1 MREQLIRYVE
11 LLFAGAK
18 NAGDIQ
24 QEILQNTLDR
34 YDDLIAQ
41 GKTPEAAYRLAIS
54 GIGDINE
61 ILGNIDAAAPKNT
74 GAVPQAAQKSV
85 ANAKWQPLLRV
96 LSIVCYILCPLPLFL
111 IQDEVGLCLLLV
123 MVALGV
129 ALGMLASPGKGNSE
143 SETTGK
149 EVSAPRQAVRSL
161 IGITGLAFYLAVSF
175 ATRAWWLT
183 WLVFPL
189 TGCVSGLV
197 MAVWDLCIQRGSTAS
212 GVVRIV
218 IFTLLAL
225 ALVAALLF
233 SVCFSSTSGPISDL
247 SCIWNSSHVDGIPS
261 PSGSVSAQEVSRL
274 AIHWVAGSVRVE
286 PSETATD
293 IRFRLIGEDDAKFPM
308 VWSQSG
314 DTLVLSYAKSTK
326 MPISV
331 NVLRKDLVVTVPAG
345 WSAQEIRIDNV
356 SGDMTLT
363 DIDVTDL
370 TVDNVSG
377 ELDFSGFCRSAEVS
391 TVSGDCT
398 LTLTSAPNSIDL
410 DSVSG
415 QLVVVLPEN
424 TGFTAELDS
433 LSGKMYS
440 DFSTTYQ
447 DDTMYYLD
455 GACKITMDSVSG
467 NLRIRQN
474 KVF

>member
-11 LLFAGAK
+11 LLFAGAE

-61 ILGNIDAAAPKNT
+61 ILGSAGGAAPKAT
-74 GAVPQAAQKSV
+74 GAVPQPVQKGV
-85 ANAKWQPLLRV
+85 VDAKWQPLLRV

-129 ALGMLASPGKGNSE
+129 ALGMLAGPGKGNSE

-197 MAVWDLCIQRGSTAS
+197 MAVWDLCVQKGGVAS

-225 ALVAALLF
+225 ALVAVLVF
-233 SVCFSSTSGPISDL
+233 SVGFSSTSGPISDL
-247 SCIWNSSHVDGIPS
+247 FCIWNTSQADGIPS
-261 PSGSVSAQEVSRL
+261 PSGSVSAEEVSRL

-286 PSETATD
+286 PSENATD
-293 IRFRLIGEDDAKFPM
+293 ISFRLIGEDDAKFPM

-314 DTLVLSYAKSTK
+314 DTLILSPHPSERHVLKQKTDTPDTEKRHRGCIFRKYQNSPASYITADRAHSGAVSQRRMRLPRVQTAK
-326 MPISV
+326 PIF
-331 NVLRKDLVVTVPAG
+331 RA
-345 WSAQEIRIDNV
+345 SATSCSSKPPSGPV
-356 SGDMTLT
+356 SRLT
-363 DIDVTDL
+363 DL
-370 TVDNVSG
+370 
-377 ELDFSGFCRSAEVS
+377 
-391 TVSGDCT
+391 
-398 LTLTSAPNSIDL
+398 
-410 DSVSG
+410 
-415 QLVVVLPEN
+415 
-424 TGFTAELDS
+424 
-433 LSGKMYS
+433 
-440 DFSTTYQ
+440 
-447 DDTMYYLD
+447 
-455 GACKITMDSVSG
+455 
-467 NLRIRQN
+467 
-474 KVF
+474 

>member
-11 LLFAGAK
+11 LLFAGAE

-61 ILGNIDAAAPKNT
+61 ILGSAGGAAPKAT
-74 GAVPQAAQKSV
+74 GAVPQPVQKGV
-85 ANAKWQPLLRV
+85 VDAKWQPLLRV

-111 IQDEVGLCLLLV
+111 IQDEAGLCLLLV

-129 ALGMLASPGKGNSE
+129 ALGMLAGPAKSTGETE
-143 SETTGK
+143 SAGK
-149 EVSAPRQAVRSL
+149 EANTPRRAVRSL
-161 IGITGLAFYLAVSF
+161 LSLTGLAIYLAVSF
-175 ATRAWWLT
+175 ATRAWWIT
-183 WLVFPL
+183 WIIFPL

-197 MAVWDLCIQRGSTAS
+197 MAVWDLCVQKGSVAS

-225 ALVAALLF
+225 ALVSVLLF
-233 SVCFSSTSGPISDL
+233 SVVSGGVSLPSIYLSSATA
-247 SCIWNSSHVDGIPS
+247 DGIPA
-261 PSGSVSAQEVSRL
+261 PSGSVSAEEVSRL
-274 AIHWVAGSVRVE
+274 AIHWVAGSIRVE
-286 PSETATD
+286 PSENATD
-293 IRFRLIGEDDAKFPM
+293 ISFHLTGEDDAKFPM

-314 DTLVLSYAKSTK
+314 DTLILSYNQTNKI
-326 MPISV
+326 PISV
-331 NVLRKDLVVTVPAG
+331 NVRRKDLVVTVPAG
-345 WSAQEIRIDNV
+345 WAAEDISIDNV

-363 DIDVTDL
+363 DITVTGL
-370 TVDNVSG
+370 TVSNVSG
-377 ELDFSGFCRSAEVS
+377 ELDFSGSCRTAEVS

-398 LTLTSAPNSIDL
+398 LILTAAPNSIDL

-415 QLVVVLPEN
+415 QLVVALPEN
-424 TGFTAELDS
+424 TGFTANLDS
-433 LSGKMYS
+433 LSGKLYS
-440 DFSTTYQ
+440 DFATTYQ
-447 DDTMYYLD
+447 DDTMRCLD

-467 NLRIRQN
+467 DLRIRQSGT
-474 KVF
+474 F

>member
-11 LLFAGAK
+11 LLFAGAE

-61 ILGNIDAAAPKNT
+61 ILGSAGGAAPKAT
-74 GAVPQAAQKSV
+74 GAVPQPVQKGV
-85 ANAKWQPLLRV
+85 VDAKWQPLLRV

-111 IQDEVGLCLLLV
+111 IQDEAGLCLLLV

-197 MAVWDLCIQRGSTAS
+197 MAVWDLCVQKGGVAS

-225 ALVAALLF
+225 ALVAVLVF
-233 SVCFSSTSGPISDL
+233 SVGFSSTSGPISDL
-247 SCIWNSSHVDGIPS
+247 SCIWNTSQVDGIPS
-261 PSGSVSAQEVSRL
+261 PSGSVSAEEVSRL
-274 AIHWVAGSVRVE
+274 AIHWVAGSIRVE
-286 PSETATD
+286 PSENTTD
-293 IRFRLIGEDDAKFPM
+293 ISFRLTGEDDAKFPM

-314 DTLVLSYAKSTK
+314 DTLILSYAKKTK
-326 MPISV
+326 IPISV

-345 WSAQEIRIDNV
+345 WAAEDISIDNV

-363 DIDVTDL
+363 DITVTGL
-370 TVDNVSG
+370 TVSNVSG
-377 ELDFSGFCRSAEVS
+377 ELDFSGSCRTAEVS

-415 QLVVVLPEN
+415 QLVVALPEN
-424 TGFTAELDS
+424 TGFTANLDS
-433 LSGKMYS
+433 LSGKLYS
-440 DFSTTYQ
+440 DFATTYQ
-447 DDTMYYLD
+447 DDTMRYLD
-455 GACKITMDSVSG
+455 GACKISMDSVSG
-467 NLRIRQN
+467 DLRIRQS
-474 KVF
+474 KAF

>member
-11 LLFAGAK
+11 LLFAGAE

-61 ILGNIDAAAPKNT
+61 ILGNTDAAAPKNT

-85 ANAKWQPLLRV
+85 ANAKWQPPLRV

>member
-11 LLFAGAK
+11 LLFAGAE

-61 ILGNIDAAAPKNT
+61 ILGSAGGAAPKAT
-74 GAVPQAAQKSV
+74 GAVPQPVQKGV
-85 ANAKWQPLLRV
+85 VDAKWQPLLRV

-111 IQDEVGLCLLLV
+111 IQDEAGLCLLLV

-149 EVSAPRQAVRSL
+149 EVSAPRRAVRSL
-161 IGITGLAFYLAVSF
+161 LSLTGLAFYLAVSF
-175 ATRAWWLT
+175 ATRAWWIT
-183 WLVFPL
+183 WIIFPL

-197 MAVWDLCIQRGSTAS
+197 MAVWDLCVQKGSVAS

-218 IFTLLAL
+218 ICALLAL
-225 ALVAALLF
+225 ALVAVLAF
-233 SVCFSSTSGPISDL
+233 SVFSSTSGPISDL
-247 SCIWNSSHVDGIPS
+247 SCIWNTSQVDGIPS
-261 PSGSVSAQEVSRL
+261 PSGSVSAHEVSRL
-274 AIHWVAGSVRVE
+274 AIHWVAGSIRVE
-286 PSETATD
+286 PSENATD
-293 IRFRLIGEDDAKFPM
+293 ISFRLTGEDDAKSPM

-314 DTLVLSYAKSTK
+314 DTLILSYTQTNKI
-326 MPISV
+326 PISV
-331 NVLRKDLVVTVPAG
+331 NVRRKDLVVTVPAG
-345 WSAQEIRIDNV
+345 WSAQDISIDNV

-363 DIDVTDL
+363 DITVTGL
-370 TVDNVSG
+370 TVSNVSG
-377 ELDFSGFCRSAEVS
+377 ELDFSGSCRTAEVS

-398 LTLTSAPNSIDL
+398 LTLTAAPNSIDL

-415 QLVVVLPEN
+415 QLVVALPEN
-424 TGFTAELDS
+424 TGFTANLDS
-433 LSGKMYS
+433 LSGKLYS
-440 DFSTTYQ
+440 DFATTYQ
-447 DDTMYYLD
+447 DDTMRYLD
-455 GACKITMDSVSG
+455 GACKISMDSVSG
-467 NLRIRQN
+467 DLRIRQSGT
-474 KVF
+474 F

>member
-11 LLFAGAK
+11 LLFAGAE

-61 ILGNIDAAAPKNT
+61 ILGSAGGAAPKAT
-74 GAVPQAAQKSV
+74 GAVPQPVQKGV
-85 ANAKWQPLLRV
+85 VDAKWQPLLRV

-111 IQDEVGLCLLLV
+111 IQDEAGLCLLLV

-175 ATRAWWLT
+175 ATRAWWIT

-197 MAVWDLCIQRGSTAS
+197 MAVWDLCVQKGGVAS

-225 ALVAALLF
+225 ALVAALVF
-233 SVCFSSTSGPISDL
+233 SVGFSSTSGPISDL
-247 SCIWNSSHVDGIPS
+247 FCIWNTSQVDGISS

-286 PSETATD
+286 PSENATD
-293 IRFRLIGEDDAKFPM
+293 ISFRLIGEDDAKFPM

-314 DTLVLSYAKSTK
+314 DTLILSYTQTNKI
-326 MPISV
+326 PISV
-331 NVLRKDLVVTVPAG
+331 NVRRKDLVVTVPAG
-345 WSAQEIRIDNV
+345 WAAQDISIDNV

-363 DIDVTDL
+363 DITVTGL
-370 TVDNVSG
+370 TVSNVSG
-377 ELDFSGFCRSAEVS
+377 ELDFSGSCRTAKVD

-398 LTLTSAPNSIDL
+398 LTLTAAPNSIDL

-415 QLVVVLPEN
+415 QLVVALPEN
-424 TGFTAELDS
+424 TGFTANLDS
-433 LSGKMYS
+433 LSGKLYS
-440 DFSTTYQ
+440 DFATTYQ
-447 DDTMYYLD
+447 DDTMRYLD
-455 GACKITMDSVSG
+455 GACKISMDSVSG
-467 NLRIRQN
+467 DLRIRQSGT
-474 KVF
+474 F

>member
-11 LLFAGAK
+11 LLFAGAE

-61 ILGNIDAAAPKNT
+61 ILGNTDTAAPKNT

-129 ALGMLASPGKGNSE
+129 ALGMLARPGKGNSE

-149 EVSAPRQAVRSL
+149 EVSAPRQAVQSL

-225 ALVAALLF
+225 ALVAALVF
-233 SVCFSSTSGPISDL
+233 SVGFSSTSGPISDL
-247 SCIWNSSHVDGIPS
+247 SCIWTSSQVDGIPS

-293 IRFRLIGEDDAKFPM
+293 ISFRLIGEDDAKFPM

-314 DTLVLSYAKSTK
+314 DTLVLSYTKSTK

-356 SGDMTLT
+356 SGDMILT

-370 TVDNVSG
+370 TVGNVSG

-424 TGFTAELDS
+424 TGFTANLDS
-433 LSGKMYS
+433 LSGKLYS
-440 DFSTTYQ
+440 DFATTYQ
-447 DDTMYYLD
+447 DDTMRYLD
-455 GACKITMDSVSG
+455 GACKISMDSVSG
-467 NLRIRQN
+467 DLRIRQSGT
-474 KVF
+474 F

>member
-11 LLFAGAK
+11 LLFAGAE

-61 ILGNIDAAAPKNT
+61 ILGNTDAAAPKNT

-424 TGFTAELDS
+424 TGFTAELGS

>member
-1 MREQLIRYVE
+1 MREQLIHYVE
-11 LLFAGAK
+11 LLFAGAE

-61 ILGNIDAAAPKNT
+61 ILGSAGGASTKNT
-74 GAVPQAAQKSV
+74 GAVPQAAQKGV
-85 ANAKWQPLLRV
+85 INARWRPLLRI

-129 ALGMLASPGKGNSE
+129 VLGMLASPARSTGEPE
-143 SETTGK
+143 SAGK
-149 EVSAPRQAVRSL
+149 EANTPRRTVRSL
-161 IGITGLAFYLAVSF
+161 LSLTGLAVYLAVSF
-175 ATRAWWLT
+175 ATHAWWIT
-183 WLVFPL
+183 WIIFPL

-197 MAVWDLCIQRGSTAS
+197 MAVWDLCIQKGSTAS

-218 IFTLLAL
+218 IFTLLAM
-225 ALVAALLF
+225 ALVSVLLF
-233 SVCFSSTSGPISDL
+233 SVVSSSISL
-247 SCIWNSSHVDGIPS
+247 PGIQWNSAQVDGIPA

-274 AIHWVAGSVRVE
+274 TIHWVAGSIRVE
-286 PSETATD
+286 PSENATD
-293 IRFRLIGEDDAKFPM
+293 IAFRLTGEDDAKFPM

-314 DTLVLSYAKSTK
+314 DTLILSYAKTTK

-345 WSAQEIRIDNV
+345 WAAQDIRIDNV

-363 DIDVTDL
+363 DITVTGL

-377 ELDFSGFCRSAEVS
+377 ELNFSGSCRTAEVS

-398 LTLTSAPNSIDL
+398 LTLTAAPNSIDL

-415 QLVVVLPEN
+415 QLVVALPEN
-424 TGFTAELDS
+424 TGFTANLDS
-433 LSGKMYS
+433 LSGKLYS
-440 DFSTTYQ
+440 DFAATYQ
-447 DDTMYYLD
+447 NDAMRYLD
-455 GACKITMDSVSG
+455 GACKISMDSVSG
-467 NLRIRQN
+467 DLRIRQSGT
-474 KVF
+474 F

>member
-11 LLFAGAK
+11 LLFAGAE

-61 ILGNIDAAAPKNT
+61 ILGSAGGAAPKAT
-74 GAVPQAAQKSV
+74 GAVPQPVQKGV
-85 ANAKWQPLLRV
+85 VDAKWQPLLRV

-111 IQDEVGLCLLLV
+111 IQDEAGLCLLLV

-129 ALGMLASPGKGNSE
+129 ALGMLASPAKSTGETE
-143 SETTGK
+143 SAGK
-149 EVSAPRQAVRSL
+149 EANTPRRAVRSL
-161 IGITGLAFYLAVSF
+161 LSLTGLAIYLAVSF
-175 ATRAWWLT
+175 ATRAWWIT
-183 WLVFPL
+183 WIIFPL

-197 MAVWDLCIQRGSTAS
+197 MAVWDLCVQKGGVAS

-225 ALVAALLF
+225 ALVSVLLF
-233 SVCFSSTSGPISDL
+233 SVVSGGVSLPNIHLSSATA
-247 SCIWNSSHVDGIPS
+247 DGIPA
-261 PSGSVSAQEVSRL
+261 PSGSVSAEEVSRL
-274 AIHWVAGSVRVE
+274 AIHWVAGSIRVE
-286 PSETATD
+286 PSENATD
-293 IRFRLIGEDDAKFPM
+293 ISFRLTGEDDAKFPM
-308 VWSQSG
+308 VWSQSD
-314 DTLVLSYAKSTK
+314 DTLILSYTQTNKI
-326 MPISV
+326 PISV
-331 NVLRKDLVVTVPAG
+331 NVRRKDLVVTVPAG
-345 WSAQEIRIDNV
+345 WAAEDISIDNV

-363 DIDVTDL
+363 DITVIGL
-370 TVDNVSG
+370 TVSNVSG
-377 ELDFSGFCRSAEVS
+377 ELDFSGSCRTAEVS

-398 LTLTSAPNSIDL
+398 LTLTAAPNSIDL

-433 LSGKMYS
+433 LSGKLYS
-440 DFSTTYQ
+440 DFATTYQ
-447 DDTMYYLD
+447 DDTMRYLD
-455 GACKITMDSVSG
+455 GACKISMDSVSG
-467 NLRIRQN
+467 DLRIRQSGT
-474 KVF
+474 F

>member
-11 LLFAGAK
+11 LLFAGAE

-41 GKTPEAAYRLAIS
+41 GKSPEAAYRLAIS

-61 ILGNIDAAAPKNT
+61 ILGNAGGAAPKAT
-74 GAVPQAAQKSV
+74 GAVPQPVQKGV
-85 ANAKWQPLLRV
+85 VDAKWQPLLRV

-111 IQDEVGLCLLLV
+111 IQDEAGLCLLLV

-129 ALGMLASPGKGNSE
+129 ALGMLASPAKSTEETE
-143 SETTGK
+143 SAGK
-149 EVSAPRQAVRSL
+149 EANTPRRAVRSL
-161 IGITGLAFYLAVSF
+161 LSLTGLAIYLAVSF
-175 ATRAWWLT
+175 ATRAWWIT

-225 ALVAALLF
+225 ALVAVLVF
-233 SVCFSSTSGPISDL
+233 SVGFSSTSGPISDL
-247 SCIWNSSHVDGIPS
+247 SCIWNTSQVDGIPS
-261 PSGSVSAQEVSRL
+261 PSGSVSAEEVSRL
-274 AIHWVAGSVRVE
+274 AIHWVAGSIRVE
-286 PSETATD
+286 PSENATD
-293 IRFRLIGEDDAKFPM
+293 ISFRLTGEDDAKFPM

-314 DTLVLSYAKSTK
+314 DTLILSYTQTNKI
-326 MPISV
+326 PISV
-331 NVLRKDLVVTVPAG
+331 NVRRKDLVVTVPAG
-345 WSAQEIRIDNV
+345 WAAQDISIDNV

-363 DIDVTDL
+363 DITVTGL
-370 TVDNVSG
+370 TVRNVSG
-377 ELDFSGFCRSAEVS
+377 ELDFSGSCRTAEVS

-398 LTLTSAPNSIDL
+398 LTLTAAPNSIDL

-415 QLVVVLPEN
+415 QLVVALPEN
-424 TGFTAELDS
+424 TGFTANLDS
-433 LSGKMYS
+433 LSGKLYS
-440 DFSTTYQ
+440 DFATTYQ
-447 DDTMYYLD
+447 DDTMRYLD
-455 GACKITMDSVSG
+455 GACKISMDSVSG
-467 NLRIRQN
+467 DLRIRQSGT
-474 KVF
+474 F

>member
-11 LLFAGAK
+11 LLFAGAE

-61 ILGNIDAAAPKNT
+61 ILGSAGGAAPKAT
-74 GAVPQAAQKSV
+74 GAVPQPVQKGV
-85 ANAKWQPLLRV
+85 VDAKWQPLLRV

-111 IQDEVGLCLLLV
+111 IQDEAGLCLLLV

-129 ALGMLASPGKGNSE
+129 ALGMLAGPAKSIGETE
-143 SETTGK
+143 SAGK
-149 EVSAPRQAVRSL
+149 EANTPRRAVRSL
-161 IGITGLAFYLAVSF
+161 LSLTGLAIYLAVSF
-175 ATRAWWLT
+175 ATRAWWIT
-183 WLVFPL
+183 WIIFPL

-197 MAVWDLCIQRGSTAS
+197 MAVWDLCVQKGSVAS

-225 ALVAALLF
+225 ALVAVLVF
-233 SVCFSSTSGPISDL
+233 SVGFSSTSGPISDL
-247 SCIWNSSHVDGIPS
+247 SCIWNTSQVDGIPS
-261 PSGSVSAQEVSRL
+261 PSGSVSAEEVSRL
-274 AIHWVAGSVRVE
+274 AIHWVAGSIRVE
-286 PSETATD
+286 PSENTTD
-293 IRFRLIGEDDAKFPM
+293 ISFRLTGEDDAKFPM
-308 VWSQSG
+308 VWSQSD
-314 DTLVLSYAKSTK
+314 DTLILSYTQTNKI
-326 MPISV
+326 PISV
-331 NVLRKDLVVTVPAG
+331 NVRRKNLVVTVPAG
-345 WSAQEIRIDNV
+345 WAAE
-356 SGDMTLT
+356 
-363 DIDVTDL
+363 DISI
-370 TVDNVSG
+370 DNVSG

-415 QLVVVLPEN
+415 QLVVALPEN
-424 TGFTAELDS
+424 TGFTANLDS
-433 LSGKMYS
+433 LSGKLYS
-440 DFSTTYQ
+440 DFATTYQ
-447 DDTMYYLD
+447 DDTMRYLD
-455 GACKITMDSVSG
+455 GACKISMDSVSG
-467 NLRIRQN
+467 DLRIRQSGT
-474 KVF
+474 F

>member
-11 LLFAGAK
+11 LLFAGAE

-218 IFTLLAL
+218 SFTLLAL

-293 IRFRLIGEDDAKFPM
+293 IRFRLIGEDDAKSPM

>member
-11 LLFAGAK
+11 LLFAGAE

-225 ALVAALLF
+225 ALVAVLLF

>member
-11 LLFAGAK
+11 LLFAGAE

-218 IFTLLAL
+218 SFTLLAL

-274 AIHWVAGSVRVE
+274 AIHWVTGSVRVE

>member
-11 LLFAGAK
+11 LLFAGAE

-61 ILGNIDAAAPKNT
+61 ILGHVGGAAPKAT
-74 GAVPQAAQKSV
+74 GAVPQPVQKGV
-85 ANAKWQPLLRV
+85 VDAKWQPLLRV

-111 IQDEVGLCLLLV
+111 IQDEAGLCLLLV

-129 ALGMLASPGKGNSE
+129 ALGMLAGPAKSIGETE
-143 SETTGK
+143 SAGK
-149 EVSAPRQAVRSL
+149 EANTPRRAVRSL
-161 IGITGLAFYLAVSF
+161 LSLTGLAIYLAVSF
-175 ATRAWWLT
+175 ATRAWWIT
-183 WLVFPL
+183 WIIFPL

-225 ALVAALLF
+225 ALVSVLVF
-233 SVCFSSTSGPISDL
+233 SVGFSSTSGPISDL
-247 SCIWNSSHVDGIPS
+247 SCIWNTSQVDGIPS
-261 PSGSVSAQEVSRL
+261 PSGSVSAEEVSRL
-274 AIHWVAGSVRVE
+274 AINWVAGSIRVE
-286 PSETATD
+286 PTENATD
-293 IRFRLIGEDDAKFPM
+293 ISFRLTGEDDAKFPM

-314 DTLVLSYAKSTK
+314 DTLILSYTQTNKI
-326 MPISV
+326 PISV
-331 NVLRKDLVVTVPAG
+331 NVRRKDLVVTVPAG
-345 WSAQEIRIDNV
+345 WAAQDISIDNV

-363 DIDVTDL
+363 DITVTGL
-370 TVDNVSG
+370 TVSNVSG
-377 ELDFSGFCRSAEVS
+377 ELDFSGSCRTAEVS

-398 LTLTSAPNSIDL
+398 LTLTAAPNSIDL

-415 QLVVVLPEN
+415 QLVVALPEN
-424 TGFTAELDS
+424 TGFTANLDS
-433 LSGKMYS
+433 LSGKLYS
-440 DFSTTYQ
+440 DFATTYQ
-447 DDTMYYLD
+447 DDTMRYLD
-455 GACKITMDSVSG
+455 GACKISMDSVSG
-467 NLRIRQN
+467 DLRIRQSGT
-474 KVF
+474 F

>member
-11 LLFAGAK
+11 LLFAGAE

-212 GVVRIV
+212 GVMRIV

>member
-11 LLFAGAK
+11 LLFAGAE

-61 ILGNIDAAAPKNT
+61 ILGNTDAAAPKNT

-218 IFTLLAL
+218 SFTLLAL

-247 SCIWNSSHVDGIPS
+247 SCIWNSSQVDGIPS

-467 NLRIRQN
+467 NLRIRQS

>member
-11 LLFAGAK
+11 LLFAGAE

-61 ILGNIDAAAPKNT
+61 ILGSAGGAAPKAT
-74 GAVPQAAQKSV
+74 GAVPQPVQKGV
-85 ANAKWQPLLRV
+85 VDAKWQPLLRV

-129 ALGMLASPGKGNSE
+129 ALGMLVGPAKSIGETE
-143 SETTGK
+143 SAGK
-149 EVSAPRQAVRSL
+149 EANTPRRAVRSL
-161 IGITGLAFYLAVSF
+161 LSLTGLAIYLAVSF

-183 WLVFPL
+183 WIIFPL

-197 MAVWDLCIQRGSTAS
+197 MAVWDLCVQKGGVAS

-225 ALVAALLF
+225 ALVAVLLF
-233 SVCFSSTSGPISDL
+233 SVVSSGVSLPSIHL
-247 SCIWNSSHVDGIPS
+247 SSATANGIPA
-261 PSGSVSAQEVSRL
+261 PSGSVSAEEVSRL
-274 AIHWVAGSVRVE
+274 AIHWVAGSIRVE
-286 PSETATD
+286 PSENATD
-293 IRFRLIGEDDAKFPM
+293 ISFRLTGEDDAKFPM

-314 DTLVLSYAKSTK
+314 DTLILSYAKTTK
-326 MPISV
+326 IPISV

-345 WSAQEIRIDNV
+345 WAAQDISIDNV

-363 DIDVTDL
+363 DITVTGL
-370 TVDNVSG
+370 TVSNVSG
-377 ELDFSGFCRSAEVS
+377 ELDFSGSCRTAEVS

-398 LTLTSAPNSIDL
+398 LTLTAAPNSIDL

-415 QLVVVLPEN
+415 QLVVALPEN
-424 TGFTAELDS
+424 TGFTADLDS
-433 LSGKMYS
+433 LSGKLYS
-440 DFSTTYQ
+440 DFATTYQ
-447 DDTMYYLD
+447 DDTMRYLD
-455 GACKITMDSVSG
+455 GACKISMDSVSG
-467 NLRIRQN
+467 DLRIRQSGT
-474 KVF
+474 F

>member
-11 LLFAGAK
+11 LLFAGAE

-218 IFTLLAL
+218 SFTLLAL

-293 IRFRLIGEDDAKFPM
+293 IRFRLIGEDDAKFPV

>member
-11 LLFAGAK
+11 LLFAGAE

-61 ILGNIDAAAPKNT
+61 ILGNTDAAAPKNT

-326 MPISV
+326 MPIIV

>member
-11 LLFAGAK
+11 LLFAGAE

-218 IFTLLAL
+218 SFTLLAL

>member
-11 LLFAGAK
+11 LLFAGAE

-61 ILGNIDAAAPKNT
+61 ILGNTDAAAPKNT

-345 WSAQEIRIDNV
+345 WSAREIRIDNV

>member
-11 LLFAGAK
+11 LLFAGAE

-61 ILGNIDAAAPKNT
+61 ILGNTDAAAPKNT

-225 ALVAALLF
+225 ALVAVLLF
-233 SVCFSSTSGPISDL
+233 SVGFSSTSGPISDL

>member
-11 LLFAGAK
+11 LLFAGAE

-61 ILGNIDAAAPKNT
+61 ILGSAGGAAPKAT
-74 GAVPQAAQKSV
+74 GAVPQPVQKGV
-85 ANAKWQPLLRV
+85 VDAKWQPLLRV

-111 IQDEVGLCLLLV
+111 IQDEAGLCLLLV

-129 ALGMLASPGKGNSE
+129 ALGMLAGPGKGYSE

-149 EVSAPRQAVRSL
+149 EVSAPRLAVRSL

-225 ALVAALLF
+225 ALVSALLF
-233 SVCFSSTSGPISDL
+233 SVVSGGVSLPSIHLSSAMA
-247 SCIWNSSHVDGIPS
+247 DGIPA
-261 PSGSVSAQEVSRL
+261 PSGSVSAEEVSRL
-274 AIHWVAGSVRVE
+274 AIHWVAGSIRVE
-286 PSETATD
+286 PSENATD
-293 IRFRLIGEDDAKFPM
+293 ISFRLTGEADAKFPM

-314 DTLVLSYAKSTK
+314 DTLILSYAKTTK
-326 MPISV
+326 IPISV
-331 NVLRKDLVVTVPAG
+331 NVRRKDLVVTVPAG
-345 WSAQEIRIDNV
+345 WAAQDISIDNV

-363 DIDVTDL
+363 DITVTGL
-370 TVDNVSG
+370 TVSNVSG
-377 ELDFSGFCRSAEVS
+377 ELDFSGSCRTAEVS

-398 LTLTSAPNSIDL
+398 LTLTAAPNSIDL

-415 QLVVVLPEN
+415 QLVVALPEN
-424 TGFTAELDS
+424 TGFTANLDS
-433 LSGKMYS
+433 LSGKLYS
-440 DFSTTYQ
+440 DFATTYQ
-447 DDTMYYLD
+447 DDTMRYLD
-455 GACKITMDSVSG
+455 GACKISMDSVSG
-467 NLRIRQN
+467 DLRIRQSGT
-474 KVF
+474 F

>member
-11 LLFAGAK
+11 LLFAGAE

>member
-11 LLFAGAK
+11 LLFAGAE

-61 ILGNIDAAAPKNT
+61 ILGNTDAAAPKNT

-247 SCIWNSSHVDGIPS
+247 SCIYGIPS

>member
-11 LLFAGAK
+11 LLFAGAE

-61 ILGNIDAAAPKNT
+61 ILGSTGGAAPKAT
-74 GAVPQAAQKSV
+74 GAVPQPVQKGMV
-85 ANAKWQPLLRV
+85 DAKWQPLLRV

-197 MAVWDLCIQRGSTAS
+197 MAVWDLCVQKGGVAS

-225 ALVAALLF
+225 ALVAALVF
-233 SVCFSSTSGPISDL
+233 SVGFSSTSGPISDL
-247 SCIWNSSHVDGIPS
+247 FCIWTSSQVDGIPS

-286 PSETATD
+286 PSENATD
-293 IRFRLIGEDDAKFPM
+293 ISFRLIGEDDAKFPM

-314 DTLVLSYAKSTK
+314 DSLILSYTQTNKI
-326 MPISV
+326 PISV
-331 NVLRKDLVVTVPAG
+331 NVRRKDLVVTVPAG
-345 WSAQEIRIDNV
+345 WLAQEIRIDNV

-370 TVDNVSG
+370 TVSNVSG
-377 ELDFSGFCRSAEVS
+377 ELDFSGSCRTAKVD

-398 LTLTSAPNSIDL
+398 LTLTAAPNSIDL

-415 QLVVVLPEN
+415 QLVVALPEN
-424 TGFTAELDS
+424 TGFTANLDS
-433 LSGKMYS
+433 LSGKLYS
-440 DFSTTYQ
+440 DFATTYQ
-447 DDTMYYLD
+447 DDTMRYLD
-455 GACKITMDSVSG
+455 GACKISMDSVSG
-467 NLRIRQN
+467 DLRIRQSGT
-474 KVF
+474 F

>member
-11 LLFAGAK
+11 LLFAGAE

-61 ILGNIDAAAPKNT
+61 ILGNTDAAAPKNT

-218 IFTLLAL
+218 SFTLLAL

>member
-11 LLFAGAK
+11 LLFAGAE

-61 ILGNIDAAAPKNT
+61 ILGNTDAAAPKNT

-218 IFTLLAL
+218 SFTLLAL
-225 ALVAALLF
+225 ALVAALVF
-233 SVCFSSTSGPISDL
+233 SVGFSSTSGPISDL
-247 SCIWNSSHVDGIPS
+247 SCIWTSSHVDGIPS

-314 DTLVLSYAKSTK
+314 NTLVLSYAKSTK

-467 NLRIRQN
+467 NLRIRQS

>member
-11 LLFAGAK
+11 LLFAGAE

-61 ILGNIDAAAPKNT
+61 ILGNTDAAAPKNT

>member
-11 LLFAGAK
+11 LLFAGAE

-61 ILGNIDAAAPKNT
+61 ILGSAGGAAPKAT
-74 GAVPQAAQKSV
+74 GAVPQPVQKGV
-85 ANAKWQPLLRV
+85 VDAKWQPLLRV

-111 IQDEVGLCLLLV
+111 IQDEAGLCLLLV

-129 ALGMLASPGKGNSE
+129 ALGMLAGPAKSIGETE
-143 SETTGK
+143 SAGK
-149 EVSAPRQAVRSL
+149 EANTPRRAVRSL
-161 IGITGLAFYLAVSF
+161 LSLTGLAIYLAVSF
-175 ATRAWWLT
+175 ATRAWWIT
-183 WLVFPL
+183 WIIFPL

-197 MAVWDLCIQRGSTAS
+197 MAVWDLCVQKGSVAS

-225 ALVAALLF
+225 ALVSALLF
-233 SVCFSSTSGPISDL
+233 SVVSGGVSLPSIHLSSATA
-247 SCIWNSSHVDGIPS
+247 DGIPA
-261 PSGSVSAQEVSRL
+261 PSGSVSAEEVSRL
-274 AIHWVAGSVRVE
+274 AIHWVAGSIRVE
-286 PSETATD
+286 PSENATD
-293 IRFRLIGEDDAKFPM
+293 ISFRLTGEDDAKFPM

-314 DTLVLSYAKSTK
+314 DTLILSYNQTNKI
-326 MPISV
+326 PISV
-331 NVLRKDLVVTVPAG
+331 NVRRKDLVVTVPAG
-345 WSAQEIRIDNV
+345 WAAQDISIDNV

-370 TVDNVSG
+370 TVGNVSG

-398 LTLTSAPNSIDL
+398 LTLTAAPNSIDL

-415 QLVVVLPEN
+415 QLVVALPEN
-424 TGFTAELDS
+424 TGFTANLDS
-433 LSGKMYS
+433 LSGKLYS
-440 DFSTTYQ
+440 DFATTYQ
-447 DDTMYYLD
+447 DDTMRYLD
-455 GACKITMDSVSG
+455 GACKISMDSVSG
-467 NLRIRQN
+467 DLRIRQSGT
-474 KVF
+474 F

>member
-11 LLFAGAK
+11 LLFAGAE

-61 ILGNIDAAAPKNT
+61 ILGNTDAAAPKNT

-261 PSGSVSAQEVSRL
+261 PSGSVSAQEVSQL